1 MIDHN
6 VIRFMGDIPRA
17 QKQARPDSLALK
29 SVTQE
34 ISYGELADR
43 VDLTIA
49 ALARHGVEPGDRIGW
64 IGPNGTEWFE
74 AFFATIGLRA
84 CFMPLNIR
92 LNPAELAYMLDDSGA
107 RLLLVGPG
115 GGALAE
121 AAIATLEAPP
131 QIMTIG
137 CDLPGHDRLTLSG
150 DPSAPL
156 KQRAD
161 DDIFQLYTS
170 GTTGR
175 PKGVRLTNGNYG
187 AFLQYSPRIEGF
199 DYESHETVLIV
210 MPLFHVAGTNVSLA
224 GLAHGCRV
232 LVEQAFDPA
241 RILQLIEQ
249 EHVAQVFLA
258 PTLIRMLLDAPEI
271 DGADLS
277 SLRTVGYG
285 ASPIP
290 ESLLAAAQARMG
302 CQFTQYYGMTE
313 SSGSGTYLAPSDH
326 RPELLR
332 SCGKGWPGVEAKI
345 MRADGSDAETGE
357 VGEIVISGPT
367 VSPGYWQRD
376 EATAETIRDGW
387 LHTGDAGYADENGY
401 LFVHDRIKDMIVS
414 GGENVYPAEVENAI
428 AGCPGVGDVAV
439 IAIPSER
446 WGEEVRAVIVP
457 SVGSA
462 GDADAIIAWAKERI
476 AGYKVPKSIEFV
488 EELPRNASGK
498 VLRRELRDRHWQG
511 MERTVG

>member
-6 VIRFMGDIPRA
+6 AIRFMGDIPAA
-17 QKQARPDSLALK
+17 QRRARPDSLALK
-29 SVTQE
+29 SATGA
-34 ISYGELADR
+34 ISYRELAER
-43 VDLTIA
+43 VGLTMA
-49 ALARHGVEPGDRIGW
+49 ALEREGVRAGDRISW
-64 IGPNGTEWFE
+64 IGANGSEWFE

-92 LNPAELAYMLDDSGA
+92 LNPAELAYMLEDSGT

-115 GGALAE
+115 ECALAE
-121 AAIATLEAPP
+121 AAVSQLAAPP
-131 QIMTIG
+131 RIMTIG
-137 CDLPGHDRLTLSG
+137 FDQPGHDRLALTG
-150 DPSAPL
+150 DPREPDEPQAS
-156 KQRAD
+156 

-175 PKGVRLTNGNYG
+175 PKGVRLTNGNYA

-232 LVEQAFDPA
+232 IVEQAFDPA
-241 RILQLIEQ
+241 RVLRLIE
-249 EHVAQVFLA
+249 EESVAQVFLA
-258 PTLIRMLLDAPEI
+258 PTLIRMLLEAPEI
-271 DGADLS
+271 EGADLS

-313 SSGSGTYLAPSDH
+313 SSGSGTYLAPRDH

-332 SCGKGWPGVEAKI
+332 SCGKSWPGVEAKI
-345 MRADGSDAETGE
+345 MRPDGSDAEAGE

-439 IAIPSER
+439 IAVPSER

-457 SVGSA
+457 APGA
-462 GDADAIIAWAKERI
+462 KTDADAVIAWAKDRI

-488 EELPRNASGK
+488 DELPRNASGK

-511 MERTVG
+511 MDRTVG

>member
-1 MIDHN
+1 MIDHKA
-6 VIRFMGDIPRA
+6 IRFMGDIPQA
-17 QKQARPDSLALK
+17 QKKARPDSLALK
-29 SVTQE
+29 SATQE
-34 ISYGELADR
+34 ISYGDLADKIG
-43 VDLTIA
+43 LTMA
-49 ALARHGVEPGDRIGW
+49 ALEREGVSPGDRVAW
-64 IGPNGTEWFE
+64 IGANGTEWFE

-92 LNPAELAYMLDDSGA
+92 LNPAELAYMLEDSGT

-115 GGALAE
+115 ESALAE
-121 AAIATLEAPP
+121 AAVSQLKNPP
-131 QIMTIG
+131 RILTIG
-137 CDLPGHDRLTLSG
+137 VDHPSLERLPLAGEPR
-150 DPSAPL
+150 DPVEP
-156 KQRAD
+156 RAD

-170 GTTGR
+170 GTTGM
-175 PKGVRLTNGNYG
+175 PKGVRLTNSNYG

-232 LVEQAFDPA
+232 IVEQAFDPA
-241 RILQLIEQ
+241 RVLRLIEQ
-249 EHVAQVFLA
+249 ESVAQVFLA

-271 DGADLS
+271 EGADLS

-313 SSGSGTYLAPSDH
+313 SAGSGTYLAPRDH
-326 RPELLR
+326 RPEMLR
-332 SCGKGWPGVEAKI
+332 SCGKNWPGVEAKI
-345 MRADGSDAETGE
+345 MRADGSDAATGE

-376 EATAETIRDGW
+376 EATAEAIRDGW

-457 SVGSA
+457 TPGTTP
-462 GDADAIIAWAKERI
+462 DADAVIAWAKERI
-476 AGYKVPKSIEFV
+476 ASFKVPKSIEFV
-488 EELPRNASGK
+488 DELPRNASGK
-498 VLRRELRDRHWQG
+498 VLRRELRDRHWEG
-511 MERTVG
+511 MDRTVG

>member
-1 MIDHN
+1 MIDHTI
-6 VIRFMGDIPRA
+6 IRFMGHIPEA
-17 QKQARPDSLALK
+17 QRRARPDSLALK
-29 SVTQE
+29 SGARE
-34 ISYGELADR
+34 SSYRELADQ
-43 VDLTIA
+43 VGMTMA
-49 ALARHGVEPGDRIGW
+49 ALVREGVEPGDRIAW
-64 IGPNGTEWFE
+64 IGTNGIEWFE
-74 AFFATIGLRA
+74 AFFAVIGLRA

-92 LNPAELAYMLDDSGA
+92 LNPAEIAYMLEDSGT

-115 GGALAE
+115 ESALAD
-121 AAIATLEAPP
+121 AAVSRLKTPP
-131 QIMTIG
+131 RMVTFG
-137 CDLPGHDRLTLSG
+137 FGHPEHDRLVLTG
-150 DPSAPL
+150 DQRAPAEF
-156 KQRAD
+156 RAD

-175 PKGVRLTNGNYG
+175 PKGVRLTNGNYE
-187 AFLQYSPRIEGF
+187 AFLRYSPRVEGF

-232 LVEQAFDPA
+232 IVEPAFDPD
-241 RILQLIEQ
+241 RVLQLIER
-249 EHVAQVFLA
+249 ESVAQVFLA
-258 PTLIRMLLDAPEI
+258 PTLIRMLLEAPGIE
-271 DGADLS
+271 GADLS

-313 SSGSGTYLAPSDH
+313 SSGSGTYLAPRDH
-326 RPELLR
+326 RPDLLR
-332 SCGKGWPGVEAKI
+332 SCGKSWPGVEAKI
-345 MRADGSDAETGE
+345 MRPDGCDAEIGE

-367 VSPGYWQRD
+367 VSPGYWRRD

-401 LFVHDRIKDMIVS
+401 LFVHDRIKDMIVT

-439 IAIPSER
+439 IAVPSER

-457 SVGSA
+457 AA
-462 GDADAIIAWAKERI
+462 GMTVEADTVIAWAKDRI
-476 AGYKVPKSIEFV
+476 AGYKVPKSIECV
-488 EELPRNASGK
+488 AELPRNASGK
-498 VLRRELRDRHWQG
+498 VLRRELRDRHWRD
-511 MERTVG
+511 MDRTVG